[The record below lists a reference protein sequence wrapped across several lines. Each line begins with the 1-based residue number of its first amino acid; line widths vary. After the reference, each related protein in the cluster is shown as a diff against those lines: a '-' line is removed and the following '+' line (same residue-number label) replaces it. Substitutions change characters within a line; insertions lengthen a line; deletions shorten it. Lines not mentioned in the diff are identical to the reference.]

1 MTRIFVAA
9 AVLVSLLQSPALAIA
24 GEKIHP
30 WLDKKLVD
38 GKEMEFLVIMKESS
52 DLSPAA
58 HLKSK
63 AEKGRF
69 VHGELMRA
77 AAGAQGPIRE
87 WLKSQG
93 VSYRAFHIVN
103 ALLLKGDRKLME
115 TLAARDDVERIEG
128 NPEILVLPPLPE
140 ASPAIIASTTGIEWN
155 VSQVG
160 APDLWVQGITGEGI
174 VIGGA
179 DTGYRWT
186 HDALKGKYRGW
197 NGTTVDHNYNWHD
210 AIHSGGGVCGP
221 NAPAPCDDFG
231 HGTHT
236 MGTVVGDDGGGN
248 QIGAAPG
255 AKWIG
260 CRNMNYGTG
269 SPDTYLECFEFFL
282 APYPVGGT
290 TAQGDPA
297 KAPDLTVNSW
307 HCPSSEG
314 CSPLTLETAVNN
326 MKAAGI
332 MTVVSAGNT
341 GPSCGSMTT
350 PPAIYGSAY
359 TVGAKNSD
367 NTLASYSSRGPAGTT
382 KLIKPDI
389 VAPGSDIRSATYGS
403 DSSYG
408 SMSGTSMAAPLV
420 AGGVALIWSAAPALK
435 NNQDATVALLS
446 ASAQRLP
453 SINDGCGGDYVNGP
467 NNSWGYGLL
476 DLDSAYDSKS
486 FNLSVSLQGTGS
498 GSVHST
504 APDINCNS
512 GTCNQSYPYG
522 TVVALTPTNGAHSL
536 FGGWSGD
543 CSGSSVPCSVTM
555 DAERT
560 VLASFSINPDE
571 AVWNDPGSNYF
582 SGIYEAYQLATS
594 GETEIKACRITFDGD
609 VNFDLGKTVSLKGGY
624 NSSYLDNS
632 GVTTINGNVTLKSG
646 SVTLANIAIK

>member
-1 MTRIFVAA
+1 MMRIFFTAA
-9 AVLVSLLQSPALAIA
+9 IVIYLIQFPSLTLATD
-24 GEKIHP
+24 KIHP
-30 WLDKKLVD
+30 WLDKKLLN

-52 DLSPAA
+52 DLSAAA
-58 HLKSK
+58 HLTSK
-63 AEKGRF
+63 TEKGSF
-69 VHGELMRA
+69 VHGELMRSA
-77 AAGAQGPIRE
+77 AAAQGPVRE
-87 WLKSQG
+87 WLKSHG

-103 ALLLKGDRKLME
+103 ALLIKGDRKLMD

-128 NPEILVLPPLPE
+128 NPEIRNIMPLPE
-140 ASPAIIASTTGIEWN
+140 AAPSIVTSTTGIEWN

-160 APDLWVQGITGEGI
+160 APELWALGITGEGI
-174 VIGGA
+174 VIGGS
-179 DTGYRWT
+179 DTGYLWT
-186 HDALKGKYRGW
+186 HTALKGKYRGW
-197 NGTTVDHNYNWHD
+197 NGSSADHNYNWHD
-210 AIHSGGGVCGP
+210 AIHSGGGVCG
-221 NAPAPCDDFG
+221 ADSSEPCDDYG

-236 MGTVVGDDGGGN
+236 MGIAVGDDGGTN
-248 QIGAAPG
+248 QIGVAPG

-260 CRNMNYGTG
+260 CRNMDQGTG
-269 SPDTYLECFEFFL
+269 SPATYLECFEFFL

-290 TAQGDPA
+290 PAQGDPS
-297 KAPDLTVNSW
+297 KAPDLTTNSW
-307 HCPSSEG
+307 SCPVTEG
-314 CSPLTLETAVNN
+314 CSSLTLETAVNN

-359 TVGAKNSD
+359 TVGSTNS
-367 NTLASYSSRGPAGTT
+367 NYTLSSFSSRGPAGTT
-382 KLIKPDI
+382 SLVKPDI
-389 VAPGSDIRSATYGS
+389 VAPGTSVRSASADGSYTY
-403 DSSYG
+403 
-408 SMSGTSMAAPLV
+408 MSGTSMAAPLV

-476 DLDSAYDSKS
+476 DLHTAYDSAT
-486 FNLSVSLQGTGS
+486 FDISVSLQGTGT

-504 APDINCNS
+504 TPDINCNS
-512 GTCNQSYPYG
+512 GTCSQSYTYG
-522 TVVALTPTNGAHSL
+522 TLVALTPTNGAHSL

-560 VLASFSINPDE
+560 VLASFVVNPDE

-582 SGIYEAYQLATS
+582 PSIYAAYQMAAS
-594 GETEIKACRITFDGD
+594 GVTEIKACRITFDGD
-609 VNFDLGKTVSLKGGY
+609 LNFDLGKTVSLKGGY